1 VVEDQD
7 GVRELTAGFLRA
19 NGYSVLEAGDGL
31 EALEVA
37 KRFGGTIHAVLTDI
51 VMPRMGGVELVKRLI
66 AHQPGTKIILMSG
79 YSEQLGNQKDEAI
92 APFLIL
98 QKPFSMNSLAA
109 ALRETLA
116 GKILTGNDETRVR
129 QSS

>member
-1 VVEDQD
+1 
-7 GVRELTAGFLRA
+7 
-19 NGYSVLEAGDGL
+19 
-31 EALEVA
+31 
-37 KRFGGTIHAVLTDI
+37 
-51 VMPRMGGVELVKRLI
+51 MGGVELAKRLI

-79 YSEQLGNQKDEAI
+79 YSDQLGNQKDEAI

-109 ALRETLA
+109 ALREVLT
-116 GKILTGNDETRVR
+116 GKTLTGNGGTRVK